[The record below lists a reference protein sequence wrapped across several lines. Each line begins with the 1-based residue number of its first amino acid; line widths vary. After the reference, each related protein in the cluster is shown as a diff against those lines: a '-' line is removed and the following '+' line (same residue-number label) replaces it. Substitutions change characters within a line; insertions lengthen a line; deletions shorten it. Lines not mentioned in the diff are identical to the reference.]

1 MKAHSDM
8 HRAVKAYR
16 DPHSSVQFHLQRI
29 KCSDLFIFLLACLFS
44 IAVPAAR
51 AQLTGVSGHL
61 VDSDGKAIA
70 NAQVDLTNMATKGV
84 IKTQTDEDGYFQ
96 FPPVAP
102 GSYTAHA
109 NAPGFAPY
117 TLDRVILEV
126 GTARL
131 LNMTLSPAKQVQ
143 NVLVTAAPPEL
154 VTNEPDRG
162 NVIES
167 KFTQNI
173 PLNIRNPLQ
182 MVNFAAG
189 VTAYS
194 PDSGNNDNS
203 EAYTNTFEMNGAK
216 IATTESLLDG
226 GANTTPYDF
235 NAIAAVPQVDSIQE
249 FKVIS
254 IAYAPEWG
262 RTSGAVVTFATKPG
276 TDQLHGSTYDYVR
289 NSDTDANSFNAD
301 GTIPATPKPHFQR
314 NQFGFAL
321 GGPVA
326 FRHFHNATHKAFFFV
341 TYEGLRQ
348 SEATNAFYTVPS
360 SLERSGDFSQSV
372 NSDGKPIILFDPS
385 SSTLQS
391 AGTVNPPC
399 TTSPVAVN
407 SVVYCR
413 TSYLA
418 ETGANKIPG
427 ALDAAGK
434 AIIGSYPMP
443 NTTGVNGSDVN
454 DYYSNAPQSS
464 TQNTV
469 NSRLDYR
476 FNDKHSIFAH
486 FDWFQRFNNFGD
498 PYKNGLSPVSNNQRL
513 PGDNLMLD
521 HTWVISPTLIFEHHF
536 LRAHQE
542 SNRIPPSL
550 GFNPT
555 SIGFNSNVVTGL
567 PTTTFPYVSSATGV
581 SSIGPTSGNEHDGGT
596 VYEYAAALTEL
607 KGKHSLKYGVDYR
620 FLALDLDVNQL
631 VTLTATNHFTTGPN
645 VENVTQEPD
654 AGSGIADLLLGTG
667 QVTSG
672 IVPGFRTFHPY
683 WAFYAQDQYHILPSL
698 TLTYGL
704 RYNLELPD
712 IEAHNQ
718 YQYVDLTSP
727 SPLNAQVTSL
737 GTLTG
742 GPGFVGVNGVGRRL
756 QTTQYGDFDPRL
768 GFAYQ
773 ANQKTVVRGGFGI
786 FHQPALLVLE
796 GTSQGYSAVTTSTAT
811 INGALPLYNMDS
823 PFPSGLVQPSGN
835 SLGLATNA
843 GFSITGYPRTQSTS
857 YTEEWSLDIQ
867 RQLPYGFVLT
877 AGYVGNRGLH
887 LYSPFNYNQLP
898 DSDLAKGSVLNAQ
911 VANPFYGVI
920 ANQASTL
927 SHATVPAFQLLL
939 PHPQFTTVNADY
951 LSDAGSNYNAFQLT
965 LEHRFAQGL
974 SLLFNYTH
982 SKTMDDVGN
991 YLDFYGGAA
1000 YQDNYC
1006 PKCDWSASEQDLRDV
1021 MRLAVEDQLP
1031 FGRGQAYLQHGPLA
1045 YVLGNWSLGGFFTY
1059 DNGLPQTITEATSTS
1074 STANTPNIFGGGHIR
1089 PNVTGIS
1096 TAVPGGR
1103 KLVHNAKTTSEFFNP
1118 AAFAAAAPYSF
1129 GDASRY
1135 QSSIRLPGTVDLD
1148 TMAERVFPIHD
1159 QIALNFRL
1167 ELFNTLN
1174 HVQLSGLDTTLG
1186 TANFGYLTPTQY
1198 NSPRS
1203 MQYSLR
1209 LNF

>member
-1 MKAHSDM
+1 MKRTA
-8 HRAVKAYR
+8 R
-16 DPHSSVQFHLQRI
+16 DPHSSLPTRAQPRDQKSL
-29 KCSDLFIFLLACLFS
+29 LFGILACLLLT
-44 IAVPAAR
+44 AAPAAH
-51 AQLTGVSGHL
+51 AQLTDVSGQV
-61 VDSDGKAIA
+61 VDSTGNAIV
-70 NAQVDLTNMATKGV
+70 NALVDLTNIATREV
-84 IKTQTDEDGYFQ
+84 VKTQTNGEGYFQ

-102 GSYTAHA
+102 GAYTAHA

-117 TLDRVILEV
+117 TLDRIILEV

-131 LNMTLSPAKQVQ
+131 LDMTLSPAAQVQ
-143 NVLVTAAPPEL
+143 NVVVTASAPEL
-154 VTNEPDRG
+154 VTDEPDRG
-162 NVIES
+162 NVIEN

-182 MVNFAAG
+182 LVNFAAG
-189 VTAYS
+189 VTPLN

-203 EAYTNTFEMNGAK
+203 EAYTNTFQMNGAK

-276 TDQLHGSTYDYVR
+276 TDQLHGSMYDYVR

-301 GTIPATPKPHFQR
+301 GTTPVTPKPHFQR

-321 GGPVA
+321 GGPAV
-326 FRHFHNATHKAFFFV
+326 FPPHFHDATHKTFFYV

-360 SLERSGDFSQSV
+360 QLEHNGDFSQSV
-372 NSDGKPIILFDPS
+372 NSDGKPMILYDPS
-385 SSTLQS
+385 SSQQQAPGS
-391 AGTVNPPC
+391 VNPPC
-399 TTSPVAVN
+399 TTSPVPVN

-413 TSYLA
+413 TSYLS
-418 ETGANKIPG
+418 ETGTNKIPG
-427 ALDAAGK
+427 ALDPAGK

-464 TQNTV
+464 NQNTV
-469 NSRLDYR
+469 NSRLDHR
-476 FNDKHSIFAH
+476 FNEKHSIFAH
-486 FDWFQRFNNFGD
+486 FDWFQRFNNYGD
-498 PYKNGLSPVSNNQRL
+498 PYKNGLSPVANNQRL

-521 HTWVISPTLIFEHHF
+521 HTWVISPNLIFDHHF

-555 SIGFNSNVVTGL
+555 SIGFNSNVVNGL
-567 PTTTFPYVSSATGV
+567 PSTTFPYVSSATGV

-596 VYEYAAALTEL
+596 VYEYAASLSQL
-607 KGKHSLKYGVDYR
+607 VGKHTFKYGVDYR

-672 IVPGFRTFHPY
+672 IVPGFRTTHPY
-683 WAFYAQDQYHILPSL
+683 WAFFAQDEYHVLPVL

-704 RYNLELPD
+704 RYNIELPD
-712 IEAHNQ
+712 QEAHNQ
-718 YQYVDLTSP
+718 FQYLDLTSP
-727 SPLNAQVTSL
+727 SPLNSQVTSL

-756 QTTQYGDFDPRL
+756 QTTQYDNIDPRA

-786 FHQPALLVLE
+786 FHQPALLVLS

-811 INGALPLYNMDS
+811 INGAVPLYNMDS

-843 GFSITGYPRTQSTS
+843 GFSIAGYPRTQSTS

-867 RQLPYGFVLT
+867 RQLPYSLVLT
-877 AGYVGNRGLH
+877 LGYVGNRGLH
-887 LYSPFNYNQLP
+887 LYAPVNYNQLA
-898 DSDLAKGSVLNAQ
+898 DSDLAMGSTLNAQ
-911 VANPFYGVI
+911 VANPLYGVI

-927 SHATVPAFQLLL
+927 SHATVPAYQLLL

-951 LSDAGSNYNAFQLT
+951 LSDATSNYNAFQLT
-965 LEHRFAQGL
+965 LERRFAQGL

-991 YLDFYGGAA
+991 YLDFYSGAE

-1021 MRLAVEDQLP
+1021 MRLAVEYQLP

-1045 YVLGNWSLGGFFTY
+1045 DMIGDWSLGSFFTF
-1059 DNGLPQTITEATSTS
+1059 DNGLPQAITEATSTS

-1089 PNVTGIS
+1089 PDVTETS
-1096 TAVPGGR
+1096 TGVPGGR
-1103 KLVHNAKTTSEFFNP
+1103 NLVHNATVTSEYFNP
-1118 AAFAAAAPYSF
+1118 AAFVAAAPYSF

-1135 QSSIRLPGTVDLD
+1135 QSTVRLPGTVDLD
-1148 TMAERVFPIHD
+1148 TLAERVFPIHE
-1159 QIALNFRL
+1159 QMTLNFRL
-1167 ELFNTLN
+1167 ELFNTFN